1 MAQVYEAQASDFA
14 TAAANTAV
22 VITYAASKHGGQV
35 IKEIQADY
43 SATPTGG
50 MVTITE
56 GGTTVRQFP
65 VTGTSRTITFA
76 DGGLRTG
83 KNQAV
88 VITLAAGSGSVV
100 GYLNVTRAGVAS

>member
-1 MAQVYEAQASDFA
+1 MATYEAKAADYA

-22 VITYAASKHGGQV
+22 VITYAAAGRATGQV

-56 GGTTVRQFP
+56 GGVEVRKYP
-65 VTGTSRTITFA
+65 VLTTSRTITFPG
-76 DGGLRTG
+76 DGLRFD
-83 KNQAV
+83 NNAAV

-100 GYLNVTRAGVAS
+100 GYLSVIRMAVSG